1 MKILDIA
8 LNDFTRSVRSLFAIG
23 MMVIAP
29 LVITG
34 LIYLAFG
41 GMSGGSSDL
50 PVIQVG
56 VVNLDKP
63 PADAPLSL
71 GKTLADMY
79 IDPSVASY
87 ISSQSYPDEA
97 SARAAV
103 EAQQI
108 QAAVIAPQDLTQALM
123 NNQPIPPVRILQDPT
138 ALIGPL
144 VVKNMAR
151 SLLDGINGAR
161 IAIAV
166 SSERLTAHGSEIQPA
181 NQTALINSYQEWFTT
196 FQRDLFHSPQAAV
209 VLSSPQTTP
218 NENSQASDPMA
229 AILSQIMA
237 GQMIFFAFFTGAN
250 AMQSILKE
258 EEEGTLARLF
268 TTPTS
273 RTAILTGK
281 FLAVVLTV
289 FGQGLV
295 LLLIGRLLFQVQW
308 GQPGSVLLALISQI
322 AAASGLGV
330 LLISLVKDSRQAGPV
345 IGGSLAGLG
354 MLGGL
359 FFVGMQM
366 PEAFTR
372 LADFTPQGWTMQA
385 WRLAMT
391 GATAVEILPSF
402 LILVAMGAAMF
413 ILGAIRFRR
422 RFA

>member
-56 VVNLDKP
+56 IVNLDEP

-79 IDPSVASY
+79 TDPSVASY

-108 QAAVIAPQDLTQALM
+108 QAAVIAPPDLTQALM
-123 NNQPIPPVRILQDPT
+123 NNQPVPPVRILQDPT

-144 VVKNMAR
+144 VVKNMAQ

-161 IAIAV
+161 IAIRV
-166 SSERLTAHGSEIQPA
+166 SGERLTAHGSEIQPA
-181 NQTALINSYQEWFTT
+181 NQTALINGYQEWFTT

-209 VLSSPQTTP
+209 VLSSPQNAP
-218 NENSQASDPMA
+218 DENSHASDPVA

-295 LLLIGRLLFQVQW
+295 LLLVGRLLFQVQW
-308 GQPGSVLLALISQI
+308 GLPGSVLLALISQI

-330 LLISLVKDSRQAGPV
+330 LLISLVKDTRQAGPV
-345 IGGSLAGLG
+345 IGGALTGLG

-372 LADFTPQGWTMQA
+372 IADFTPQGWTLQA

-391 GATAVEILPSF
+391 GATAVEILPAF
-402 LILVAMGAAMF
+402 LILVGMGAAMF